1 MRTHSCGPSP
11 AADTLGGVARATM
24 EAILLCEAAG
34 YDRIL
39 VETVGVGQSEISVRD
54 MVDVFCLLLIG
65 GAGDEIQGI
74 KRGIVEMADLVVVH
88 KADGENLGKC
98 RDTTSTYRNALH
110 LFPKPEGGNKVEVIT
125 ASSMTG
131 DGHNEFRVCVGGL
144 LDIWGANGF
153 FKSQRS
159 CDLHFN

>member
-1 MRTHSCGPSP
+1 MR
-11 AADTLGGVARATM
+11 
-24 EAILLCEAAG
+24 
-34 YDRIL
+34 
-39 VETVGVGQSEISVRD
+39 
-54 MVDVFCLLLIG
+54 
-65 GAGDEIQGI
+65 IQGI

-131 DGHNEFRVCVGGL
+131 DGHDEFRVCVGRI

-159 CDLHFN
+159 LQRSDRMTSHARDLLF